1 MYDGVTG
8 EKKEVEPCPMH
19 MLVPVD
25 TKEEAIAMCAK
36 LLHRPLA
43 LRDPR
48 LASLEAENE
57 AYKMFFGEYSDDWHL
72 YVRSEQ
78 ELHVM
83 RRAELLRKLGEEHGW
98 EIEGMKIKRARHR
111 SGELMDMQEYN
122 KRYGI
127 QLGRYSTLVPRLIT
141 RKDIK

>member
-1 MYDGVTG
+1 
-8 EKKEVEPCPMH
+8 
-19 MLVPVD
+19 
-25 TKEEAIAMCAK
+25 
-36 LLHRPLA
+36 

-57 AYKMFFGEYSDDWHL
+57 AYKNFFGEYSDDWHL

-83 RRAELLRKLGEEHGW
+83 RRAELLRKLEHEHGW

-141 RKDIK
+141 RKDNKDT